1 MGINIIETM
10 KKLNVDLVFP
20 PIDTTYRISFTGTL
34 INGREKDFEIKDNI
48 IIKQLIND
56 VNPK

>member
-10 KKLNVDLVFP
+10 KQLNVDLVFP

-48 IIKQLIND
+48 IIKQLI
-56 VNPK
+56 K